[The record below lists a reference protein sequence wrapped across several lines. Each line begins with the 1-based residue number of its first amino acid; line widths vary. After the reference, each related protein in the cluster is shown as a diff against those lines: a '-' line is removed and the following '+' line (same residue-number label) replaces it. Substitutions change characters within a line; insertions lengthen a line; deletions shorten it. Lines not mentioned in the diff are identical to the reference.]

1 MLQRCR
7 HFSRLMPRGRRDLS
21 RLALARTPPFALERY
36 FAEHEFS
43 CKISACSSDTEA
55 ISLNDVL
62 ALMDAETRR
71 LWDEQSLG
79 YTEVKG
85 HPAMLALL
93 AEAYGLEP
101 HCFQE
106 VAPQEGILLAYAA
119 LLEPGDGVVCTAP
132 GYQSF
137 HTCAE
142 QAGGAVTFW
151 QCRVDESGARFDV
164 DDLVKACDA
173 TPNLKVV
180 SVNFPHNPTGALPS
194 SEEWARI
201 VAICEARGLY
211 LFADEIYQGIGPRLE
226 SAATAYDKGISLGGL
241 SKSMGMPGVRIGW
254 LATRDVR
261 FLRRVAELRDY
272 TTICSSAPSQILAMA
287 ALQNRDHLWHRANA
301 YVDAGRR
308 AVEAVLARHADVLSW
323 GAGPAA
329 GPVGWVRLRRGSAS
343 QYAEALVR
351 SDDGIMLLPSTV
363 FGAGDGHVRVGF
375 GRAASPAV
383 METWSETL
391 DDAAHP
397 ATRLLREG

>member
-7 HFSRLMPRGRRDLS
+7 QLS
-21 RLALARTPPFALERY
+21 RLARMPAQRNIALARTPPFALERY

-43 CKISACSSDTEA
+43 CKVSACSSDTEA

-62 ALMDAETRR
+62 GLMDPPTRR
-71 LWDEQSLG
+71 LWDEQSLM

-93 AEAYGLEP
+93 AEAYGLES

-119 LLEPGDGVVCTAP
+119 LLDPGDGVVCTAP

-151 QCRVDESGARFDV
+151 RCNADARFDV

-173 TPNLKVV
+173 TPHLKVV

-201 VAICEARGLY
+201 VAICEARGAY
-211 LFADEIYQGIGPRLE
+211 LFADEIYRGLGPTLE
-226 SAATAYDKGISLGGL
+226 SAASAYDRGISLGGL

-272 TTICSSAPSQILAMA
+272 TTICSSAPSQILAVA
-287 ALQNRDHLWHRANA
+287 ALQNRDHLWRRANA

-363 FGAGDGHVRVGF
+363 FDAGDGHVRVGF
-375 GRAASPAV
+375 GREASPAA
-383 METWSETL
+383 MAAWAATL
-391 DDAAHP
+391 ADAAHP
-397 ATRLLREG
+397 ATRLLHEG

>member
-7 HFSRLMPRGRRDLS
+7 HLS
-21 RLALARTPPFALERY
+21 RLARVPAQRSIALARTPPFALERY

-43 CKISACSSDTEA
+43 CKVSACSSDTEA

-62 ALMDAETRR
+62 ALMDPPTRR
-71 LWDEQSLG
+71 LWDEQSMG

-151 QCRVDESGARFDV
+151 RCNADARFDV
-164 DDLVKACDA
+164 DDLEAACDA
-173 TPNLKVV
+173 TPHLKVV

-201 VAICEARGLY
+201 VSLCAERDAY
-211 LFADEIYQGIGPRLE
+211 LFADEIYRGLGPTLD

-272 TTICSSAPSQILAMA
+272 TTICSSAPSQILAVA
-287 ALQNRDHLWHRANA
+287 ALQNRDHLWQRANA

-329 GPVGWVRLRRGSAS
+329 GPVGWVRLRRGSAAA
-343 QYAEALVR
+343 YAEALVR
-351 SDDGIMLLPSTV
+351 SDAGIMLLPSTV

-375 GRAASPAV
+375 GREASPEA
-383 METWSETL
+383 MAAWAATL
-391 DDAAHP
+391 DDVGHP

>member
-7 HFSRLMPRGRRDLS
+7 HLSRLMPRRSRDLS
-21 RLALARTPPFALERY
+21 LARTPPFALERY

-142 QAGGAVTFW
+142 QARGAVP
-151 QCRVDESGARFDV
+151 Q
-164 DDLVKACDA
+164 
-173 TPNLKVV
+173 VV
-180 SVNFPHNPTGALPS
+180 S
-194 SEEWARI
+194 
-201 VAICEARGLY
+201 
-211 LFADEIYQGIGPRLE
+211 
-226 SAATAYDKGISLGGL
+226 
-241 SKSMGMPGVRIGW
+241 
-254 LATRDVR
+254 
-261 FLRRVAELRDY
+261 
-272 TTICSSAPSQILAMA
+272 IL
-287 ALQNRDHLWHRANA
+287 
-301 YVDAGRR
+301 
-308 AVEAVLARHADVLSW
+308 
-323 GAGPAA
+323 
-329 GPVGWVRLRRGSAS
+329 
-343 QYAEALVR
+343 
-351 SDDGIMLLPSTV
+351 
-363 FGAGDGHVRVGF
+363 
-375 GRAASPAV
+375 
-383 METWSETL
+383 
-391 DDAAHP
+391 
-397 ATRLLREG
+397 

>member
-7 HFSRLMPRGRRDLS
+7 QLS
-21 RLALARTPPFALERY
+21 RLARMPAQRSIAVARTPPFALERY

-93 AEAYGLEP
+93 AEAYGLAP

-151 QCRVDESGARFDV
+151 HCNADARFDV

-173 TPNLKVV
+173 TPHLKVV

-201 VAICEARGLY
+201 VSLCAERDVY
-211 LFADEIYQGIGPRLE
+211 LFADEIYRGLGPRTLE
-226 SAATAYDKGISLGGL
+226 SAATVYEKGISLGGL

-272 TTICSSAPSQILAMA
+272 TTICSSAPSQILAVA
-287 ALQNRDHLWHRANA
+287 ALQNRDHLWRRANA

-329 GPVGWVRLRRGSAS
+329 GPVGWVRLHNGSAS

-363 FGAGDGHVRVGF
+363 FNAGDGHVRVGF
-375 GRAASPAV
+375 GRAASPAA
-383 METWSETL
+383 MAAWAATL

>member
-7 HFSRLMPRGRRDLS
+7 HLSLMPFRRRDFS

-93 AEAYGLEP
+93 GEAYGLEP

-106 VAPQEGILLAYAA
+106 VAPQEGILLSYAA

-201 VAICEARGLY
+201 VQLERENRRLSTSA
-211 LFADEIYQGIGPRLE
+211 FA
-226 SAATAYDKGISLGGL
+226 
-241 SKSMGMPGVRIGW
+241 
-254 LATRDVR
+254 
-261 FLRRVAELRDY
+261 
-272 TTICSSAPSQILAMA
+272 
-287 ALQNRDHLWHRANA
+287 
-301 YVDAGRR
+301 
-308 AVEAVLARHADVLSW
+308 
-323 GAGPAA
+323 
-329 GPVGWVRLRRGSAS
+329 
-343 QYAEALVR
+343 
-351 SDDGIMLLPSTV
+351 
-363 FGAGDGHVRVGF
+363 
-375 GRAASPAV
+375 
-383 METWSETL
+383 
-391 DDAAHP
+391 
-397 ATRLLREG
+397 

>member
-7 HFSRLMPRGRRDLS
+7 QLS
-21 RLALARTPPFALERY
+21 RLARMPAQRSIALARTPPFALERY

-43 CKISACSSDTEA
+43 CKVSACSSDTEA

-93 AEAYGLEP
+93 AEAYGLAP

-151 QCRVDESGARFDV
+151 RCNADAKFDV
-164 DDLVKACDA
+164 DDLEAACDA
-173 TPNLKVV
+173 TPHLKVV

-201 VAICEARGLY
+201 VAICAERGAY

-272 TTICSSAPSQILAMA
+272 TTICSSAPSQILAVA
-287 ALQNRDHLWHRANA
+287 ALQHQDHLWRRANA

-351 SDDGIMLLPSTV
+351 SDEGIMLLPSTV
-363 FGAGDGHVRVGF
+363 FNAGDGHVRVGF
-375 GRAASPAV
+375 GREASPAA
-383 METWSETL
+383 MAAWAATL
-391 DDAAHP
+391 DDVEHP

>member
-7 HFSRLMPRGRRDLS
+7 HLS
-21 RLALARTPPFALERY
+21 RLARMPAQRSIALARTPPFALERY

-43 CKISACSSDTEA
+43 CKVSACSSDTEA

-71 LWDEQSLG
+71 LWDEQSMG

-106 VAPQEGILLAYAA
+106 IAPQEGILLAYAA

-151 QCRVDESGARFDV
+151 RCNADARFDV
-164 DDLVKACDA
+164 DDLEAACDA
-173 TPNLKVV
+173 TPHLKVV

-201 VAICEARGLY
+201 VAICAERDAY

-226 SAATAYDKGISLGGL
+226 SAATAYEKGISLGGL

-272 TTICSSAPSQILAMA
+272 TTICSSAPSQILAVA
-287 ALQNRDHLWHRANA
+287 ALQNRDHLWRRANA

-343 QYAEALVR
+343 RYAEALVR

-363 FGAGDGHVRVGF
+363 FNAGDGHVRVGF
-375 GRAASPAV
+375 GREASPAA
-383 METWSETL
+383 MAAWAATL

>member
-1 MLQRCR
+1 M
-7 HFSRLMPRGRRDLS
+7 
-21 RLALARTPPFALERY
+21 
-36 FAEHEFS
+36 
-43 CKISACSSDTEA
+43 
-55 ISLNDVL
+55 NDVL

-164 DDLVKACDA
+164 DDLEAACDA
-173 TPNLKVV
+173 TPHLKVV

-201 VAICEARGLY
+201 VAICEARGAY
-211 LFADEIYQGIGPRLE
+211 LFADEIYRGLGPTLE
-226 SAATAYDKGISLGGL
+226 SAATAYDRGISLGGL

-272 TTICSSAPSQILAMA
+272 TTICSSAPSQILAVA
-287 ALQNRDHLWHRANA
+287 ALQQRDHLWHRANA

-329 GPVGWVRLRRGSAS
+329 GPVGWVRLHRGSAS

-363 FGAGDGHVRVGF
+363 FNAGDGHVRVGF
-375 GRAASPAV
+375 GREASPAA
-383 METWSETL
+383 MAAWAATL

-397 ATRLLREG
+397 ATRVLREG

>member
-7 HFSRLMPRGRRDLS
+7 QLSRLMPRGRRDLS
-21 RLALARTPPFALERY
+21 RLAVARTPPFALERY

-55 ISLNDVL
+55 VSLNDVL
-62 ALMDAETRR
+62 ALMDPPTRR

-119 LLEPGDGVVCTAP
+119 LLDPGDGVVCTAP

-151 QCRVDESGARFDV
+151 QCRVDARFDV
-164 DDLVKACDA
+164 DDLEAACDA
-173 TPNLKVV
+173 TPHLKVV

-201 VAICEARGLY
+201 VSLCAERDAY

-254 LATRDVR
+254 LATRDAR

-272 TTICSSAPSQILAMA
+272 TTICSSAPSQLLAIA
-287 ALQNRDHLWHRANA
+287 ALQNRDHLWRRANA

-308 AVEAVLARHADVLSW
+308 AVEAVLARHEELLSW
-323 GAGPAA
+323 GSGPAA
-329 GPVGWVRLRRGSAS
+329 GPIGWVRLRRGSAS

-351 SDDGIMLLPSTV
+351 SDEGIMLLPSTV
-363 FGAGDGHVRVGF
+363 FNAGDGHVRVGF
-375 GRAASPAV
+375 GREASPAY
-383 METWSETL
+383 MAAWAATL
-391 DDAAHP
+391 DDVGHP
-397 ATRLLREG
+397 ATRLIREG

>member
-1 MLQRCR
+1 MPAQR
-7 HFSRLMPRGRRDLS
+7 RRDLS
-21 RLALARTPPFALERY
+21 RLALAARTPPFALERY

-62 ALMDAETRR
+62 ALMDAEMRR

-201 VAICEARGLY
+201 VAICEARGAY
-211 LFADEIYQGIGPRLE
+211 LFADEIYRGLGPRTLE
-226 SAATAYDKGISLGGL
+226 SAATAYDRGISLGGL

-272 TTICSSAPSQILAMA
+272 TTICSSAPSQILAVA
-287 ALQNRDHLWHRANA
+287 ALQNRDHLWRRANA

-323 GAGPAA
+323 GTGPAA
-329 GPVGWVRLRRGSAS
+329 GPEPQESSSSCRASTASTARRPAS
-343 QYAEALVR
+343 TYAFAR
-351 SDDGIMLLPSTV
+351 RHKWSRCCNAATAKIWDGADEHIV
-363 FGAGDGHVRVGF
+363 V
-375 GRAASPAV
+375 
-383 METWSETL
+383 
-391 DDAAHP
+391 
-397 ATRLLREG
+397 